1 MARGVAAECGLAAPW
16 PRVVSIETTPGGGS
30 QDTLLRTV
38 PHHRPSLIQTLQ
50 SLAQNRHL
58 LRDFVVRDLK
68 ARYVGSSMGF
78 FWSVVY
84 PVMNLFVYLFVF
96 QIVLEMTWSPDKSSQ
111 EVVLLMLVGIVAWT
125 AFAETLSRGTNT
137 LVDNANLI
145 QKVVFPSE
153 ILPVYITISAL
164 INMVIA
170 LPVVGLA
177 LVYGMLNPPTD
188 EATIAAAEAAGN
200 LGIQVGGALVWLP
213 VLLVLQGVFT
223 AGIAFFLAT
232 FNLFWRDTIHIIGVA
247 VTVWMFLT
255 PIFYP
260 AEKMVMEGYGWM
272 LTYNPLHW
280 LLDMYRGV
288 MVKNI
293 APDLTHL
300 LQFSGAALVSFFLG
314 SLFFSSQRERFPDLL

>member
-1 MARGVAAECGLAAPW
+1 
-16 PRVVSIETTPGGGS
+16 
-30 QDTLLRTV
+30 
-38 PHHRPSLIQTLQ
+38 LIQILK
-50 SLAQNRHL
+50 SLARNRHL

-78 FWSVVY
+78 FWSVIY
-84 PVMNLFVYLFVF
+84 PIMNLFVYLFVF
-96 QIVLEMTWSPDKSSQ
+96 QIVLQMTWSADKSSQ
-111 EVVLLMLVGIVAWT
+111 EVVLLMLVGIVSWT
-125 AFAETLSRGTNT
+125 AFAETLSRSTNT
-137 LVDNANLI
+137 LIDNANLI

-177 LVYGMLNPPTD
+177 LIYGMLNPPED
-188 EATIAAAEAAGN
+188 PATVAAALESGN
-200 LGIQVGGALVWLP
+200 LGIQVGAALLWLP
-213 VLLVLQGVFT
+213 VLLILQGVFT

-232 FNLFWRDTIHIIGVA
+232 FNLFWRDTIHIIGVI

-260 AEKMVMEGYGWM
+260 ADRMVAEGFEWM
-272 LTYNPLHW
+272 LTYNPMHW
-280 LLDMYRGV
+280 LLDMYRDV

-293 APDLTHL
+293 SPEFGELAL
-300 LQFSGAALVSFFLG
+300 FGGVALVSLFLG
-314 SLFFSSQRERFPDLL
+314 SQFFSSQRERFPDLL

>member
-1 MARGVAAECGLAAPW
+1 M
-16 PRVVSIETTPGGGS
+16 
-30 QDTLLRTV
+30 
-38 PHHRPSLIQTLQ
+38 IQTLK
-50 SLAQNRHL
+50 SLAQNRSL
-58 LRDFVVRDLK
+58 LRDFVARDLK

-84 PVMNLFVYLFVF
+84 PIMNLFVYLFVF
-96 QIVLEMTWSPDKSSQ
+96 QIVLEMTWSADKSSQ

-125 AFAETLSRGTNT
+125 AFAETLSRATNT

-164 INMVIA
+164 INLVIA

-177 LVYGMLNPPTD
+177 LLYGMINPTD
-188 EATIAAAEAAGN
+188 DPSTIAAAELSGN
-200 LGIQVGGALVWLP
+200 LGIQVGLNLAWLP

-223 AGIAFFLAT
+223 AGLAYFLAT
-232 FNLFWRDTIHIIGVA
+232 FNLFWRDTIHVIGVA
-247 VTVWMFLT
+247 VTVLMFLT

-260 AEKMVMEGYGWM
+260 ADKMVTEGYGWM
-272 LTYNPLHW
+272 LTYNPMHW

-288 MVKNI
+288 MVKNL
-293 APDLTHL
+293 APDPRYLA
-300 LQFSGAALVSFFLG
+300 QFAGAAVVSFFIG
-314 SLFFSSQRERFPDLL
+314 AKFFSSQRERFPDLL

>member
-1 MARGVAAECGLAAPW
+1 M
-16 PRVVSIETTPGGGS
+16 
-30 QDTLLRTV
+30 
-38 PHHRPSLIQTLQ
+38 IQILK

-78 FWSVVY
+78 FWSVIY
-84 PVMNLFVYLFVF
+84 PIMNLFVYLFVF

-111 EVVLLMLVGIVAWT
+111 EVVLLMLVGIVSWT
-125 AFAETLSRGTNT
+125 AFAETLSRATNC

-164 INMVIA
+164 VNLIIA

-177 LVYGMLNPPTD
+177 LTYEMLNPPTD
-188 EATIAAAEAAGN
+188 PATIAAAEASGN
-200 LGIQVGGALVWLP
+200 LGIQIGAAMLWLP
-213 VLLVLQGVFT
+213 VLLILQGIFT
-223 AGIAFFLAT
+223 SGIAFFLAT

-260 AEKMVMEGYGWM
+260 AEKMVVEGYGWM

-280 LLDMYRGV
+280 LLHMYRGV

-293 APDLTHL
+293 APDPTYL
-300 LQFSGAALVSFFLG
+300 LLFSGAALVSFFLG